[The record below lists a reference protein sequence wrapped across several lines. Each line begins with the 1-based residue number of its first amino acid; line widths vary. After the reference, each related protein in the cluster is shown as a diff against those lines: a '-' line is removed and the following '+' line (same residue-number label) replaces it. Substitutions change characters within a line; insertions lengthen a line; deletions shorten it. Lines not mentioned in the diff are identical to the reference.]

1 MLKAMTDQEAETLVT
16 AFTALCKDLVK
27 DDAIMDERLLRA
39 SKERLYEAFD
49 HHIARFESVRT
60 TNPDLFYREDFDWAV
75 GRFKTARFEIATFQ
89 TIDPED
95 ESFVAQIWSD
105 ELEDESDEDTQ
116 KKILQ
121 IKLKYTKR
129 GLAALEEGTD
139 SEPTKSKLRI
149 AVAYVGWAV
158 WIVSGIWGFLLS
170 LAVVN
175 QAAGFWG
182 VVIGFLFFPITFAAA
197 PWYAVVAWGNW
208 FPLIISYGGFG
219 VGNLLMVLG
228 KIEDD

>member
-75 GRFKTARFEIATFQ
+75 DRFKTARFEIATFQ

-121 IKLKYTKR
+121 IKLKYTN
-129 GLAALEEGTD
+129 GSTGPGTSID
-139 SEPTKSKLRI
+139 SPRP
-149 AVAYVGWAV
+149 
-158 WIVSGIWGFLLS
+158 
-170 LAVVN
+170 VN
-175 QAAGFWG
+175 DPGCKCSINPNIKANAT
-182 VVIGFLFFPITFAAA
+182 PI
-197 PWYAVVAWGNW
+197 
-208 FPLIISYGGFG
+208 IR
-219 VGNLLMVLG
+219 
-228 KIEDD
+228 